1 MEVDPSLAKVS
12 HSLKRKHPE
21 FRTSRLQLENETPTL
36 EIEIEELETRKRI
49 PQNFAAVLSRCL
61 VNFEN
66 ISVLFYMSV
75 RFCLG
80 LHFTSAFL
88 ILWDCRDCIFP
99 VSVSPKTKRKIKT
112 KVPFFVFV
120 CTFDH
125 ALLTFRKL
133 KTLRMRKVALDSRWP
148 RAKDHRFGHLPELI

>member
-1 MEVDPSLAKVS
+1 MSVSITSNCSRKKPALHIGHERAVEVDPSLAKVS

-36 EIEIEELETRKRI
+36 ETEIEELETRKRI

-88 ILWDCRDCIFP
+88 IL
-99 VSVSPKTKRKIKT
+99 
-112 KVPFFVFV
+112 
-120 CTFDH
+120 
-125 ALLTFRKL
+125 
-133 KTLRMRKVALDSRWP
+133 
-148 RAKDHRFGHLPELI
+148 